1 MFSDSDISSD
11 LIEAYRTTD
20 YHVGTETPFVLT
32 IGQASPALA
41 KLYSKHRCDCAAYV
55 SACNPFSHV
64 ASDADNERRHAE
76 LVEELTRRSLHFV
89 EGMGR
94 NNRGQWPG
102 EASCLVLGLS
112 LEAAK
117 KLGRQFGQNA
127 LVWCGADGVPQ
138 LILLR

>member
-1 MFSDSDISSD
+1 MFSDSAIPSD

-20 YHVGTETPFVLT
+20 YHVETEAPFVLT
-32 IGQASPALA
+32 VGLASPALA

-55 SACNPFSHV
+55 TASNPFSQV
-64 ASDADNERRHAE
+64 ASDVDNQRRHAE
-76 LVEELTRRSLHFV
+76 LVEELKNRSLHFL

-94 NNRGQWPG
+94 DSRDQWPG

-127 LVWCGADGVPQ
+127 LVWCGPDTVPQ
-138 LILLR
+138 LVLLR